1 MKRNSVLL
9 GGILV
14 CLILLSAHSAT
25 GLRFEFDSDKE
36 IADWELGPEC
46 NGKSAGREAGVDR
59 WRRSELGNL
68 FR

>member
-1 MKRNSVLL
+1 MKRNSILL

-36 IADWELGPEC
+36 IAKIG
-46 NGKSAGREAGVDR
+46 S
-59 WRRSELGNL
+59 
-68 FR
+68 